1 MLIAEWRMSEMVKRL
16 LELMWSRG
24 FMADESDVR
33 ALIAAMREPT
43 RKMLREACA
52 QAGKEQVRPVSI
64 HLTDA
69 ELCWRAM
76 IDAALDAD

>member
-1 MLIAEWRMSEMVKRL
+1 
-16 LELMWSRG
+16 
-24 FMADESDVR
+24 
-33 ALIAAMREPT
+33 
-43 RKMLREACA
+43 MLREACA

-69 ELCWRAM
+69 ELCWQAM